1 MAPGVR
7 NLGLESPA
15 PEICG
20 ILLRAYP
27 ELSREEADTCTS
39 AVEVGI
45 GRSELEAG
53 IRRSELEAGTSTS
66 GEEADMCRLEVVAD
80 RRTSR
85 VGADRRV
92 SRVEADRCI
101 PADVAGSRFRAV
113 GGLDA
118 ARPCS
123 IAVAHRQCMQP
134 AVSVHSSM
142 TSSSRRRIDKEEG

>member
-1 MAPGVR
+1 VTSASVTSLHSRKYANEVRIAPSTR
-7 NLGLESPA
+7 NLGPETPA
-15 PEICG
+15 LEICG
-20 ILLRAYP
+20 HLLHAYP

-66 GEEADMCRLEVVAD
+66 GEEADMCGPEVVAD

-92 SRVEADRCI
+92 SRVEVDRCI
-101 PADVAGSRFRAV
+101 SAEVADSRFRAV

-123 IAVAHRQCMQP
+123 IAVAHRRYM
-134 AVSVHSSM
+134 
-142 TSSSRRRIDKEEG
+142 